1 MWLFVMLDAQFLG
14 QANQSGALEMSYC
27 LWYNEDYIYIYIY
40 DRKLKFNW
48 FDGLKNNE
56 IY

>member
-14 QANQSGALEMSYC
+14 QANQSWALEMSYC
-27 LWYNEDYIYIYIY
+27 LWYNEDYIYIY